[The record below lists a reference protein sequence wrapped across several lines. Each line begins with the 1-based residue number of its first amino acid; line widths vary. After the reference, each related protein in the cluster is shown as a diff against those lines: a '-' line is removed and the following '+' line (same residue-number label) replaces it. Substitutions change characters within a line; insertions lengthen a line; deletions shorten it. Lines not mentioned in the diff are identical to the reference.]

1 MIGSRNRSDRVTPVT
16 YASGKSRGTLSGR
29 RQPMANGLTPQDLG
43 RFVPTFDGGSIDG
56 IAAVIS
62 RPVESAVHSPRNHMT
77 AMRSLLLSLRP
88 VALLTACTLML
99 SGCGGG
105 GAAPAPAGGGTGET
119 SSKPAAAGKR
129 LTIAV
134 IPKGTTHDF
143 WKSVHAGA
151 MQAGKEFDV
160 DIVWD
165 GTVNE
170 KDKEGQI
177 KIIQSQV
184 VNQVDGICLAPIDR
198 TALIRPVV
206 AAKQAGVPT
215 VIFDS
220 GLEDSSAIV
229 SYVATDNLNGGKI
242 AGKKMGELLGGKGN
256 VILLRYA
263 AGSESTEQR
272 EQGFLETLAADFPEI
287 KIVSENQRAGS
298 DADEARRLSESLL
311 NEIPDV
317 DGVFTVCEPNNKG
330 MLVALENKQLAGK
343 VKFVGFDSDPRFVA
357 AMKEGKMHG
366 ILLQDPVRM
375 GYLAVKA
382 MAEHLRGQK
391 VEARISTGEVLATP
405 ENMEDESVKKLL
417 EPTKFEG

>member
-1 MIGSRNRSDRVTPVT
+1 
-16 YASGKSRGTLSGR
+16 
-29 RQPMANGLTPQDLG
+29 
-43 RFVPTFDGGSIDG
+43 
-56 IAAVIS
+56 
-62 RPVESAVHSPRNHMT
+62 
-77 AMRSLLLSLRP
+77 MRSLTPLVRSQAL
-88 VALLTACTLML
+88 VALAVLALAFA
-99 SGCGGG
+99 GCGGG
-105 GAAPAPAGGGTGET
+105 APAPVPAGSGAGE
-119 SSKPAAAGKR
+119 SAAKPAGKR

-272 EQGFLETLAADFPEI
+272 EQGFLETLAAEFPEI

-357 AMKEGKMHG
+357 AMKANTMHG
-366 ILLQDPVRM
+366 IVLQDPVRM
-375 GYLAVKA
+375 GYLAVKT

-391 VEARISTGEVLATP
+391 VEPRVSTGEVLATP
-405 ENMEDESVKKLL
+405 ENMDEEAVKKLL
-417 EPTKFEG
+417 EPAKFEG

>member
-1 MIGSRNRSDRVTPVT
+1 MRLLRAWNGSRF
-16 YASGKSRGTLSGR
+16 
-29 RQPMANGLTPQDLG
+29 LG
-43 RFVPTFDGGSIDG
+43 CLALIIAWGG
-56 IAAVIS
+56 
-62 RPVESAVHSPRNHMT
+62 
-77 AMRSLLLSLRP
+77 
-88 VALLTACTLML
+88 VA
-99 SGCGGG
+99 GCGRSKPTG
-105 GAAPAPAGGGTGET
+105 GAGAPGET
-119 SSKPAAAGKR
+119 SPAKK

-151 MQAGKEFDV
+151 MRAATELDV
-160 DIVWD
+160 NIVWD
-165 GTVNE
+165 GANNE

-206 AAKQAGVPT
+206 QAKQAGIPT

-220 GLEDSSAIV
+220 GLEDASAIV

-242 AGKKMGELLGGKGN
+242 AARRMGELLGGKGN

-272 EQGFLETLAADFPEI
+272 EQGFLETLAAEFPEI

-298 DADEARRLSESLL
+298 DADEARRTAESIL
-311 NEIPDV
+311 NAIEEV

-330 MLVALENKQLAGK
+330 MLVALENRQLAGK
-343 VKFVGFDSDPRFVA
+343 VKFVGFDSDPRFVT
-357 AMKEGKMHG
+357 AMTEGKMHG
-366 ILLQDPVRM
+366 LVLQDPVQM
-375 GYLAVKA
+375 GYLAVKTLV
-382 MAEHLRGQK
+382 EHLRGQK
-391 VEARISTGEVLATP
+391 VEPRIATGEVLATP
-405 ENMEDESVKKLL
+405 ENMQTDAVKKLL
-417 EPTKFEG
+417 EPAKFGE